1 MILRYLILNKFY
13 LNNRFKNSIYYCKGI
28 EPYRFIFLFNI
39 FFKYPDTKL
48 FWVPFRGRR
57 VIIVYESSKEDPDGI

>member
-39 FFKYPDTKL
+39 FFKYPS
-48 FWVPFRGRR
+48 
-57 VIIVYESSKEDPDGI
+57 VIQINIYIYFFII